1 VAARSSLP
9 QLDGR
14 TFITDGGM
22 ETTLIFRDGLE
33 LPDFASFVLLDDREG
48 VESLRAY
55 YRSYVSI
62 AARHGVGIVLDTPTW
77 RANPDWG
84 ARLGY
89 SAAALEDVNRRSV
102 ALLEEV
108 RAEADEGVEMLISGC
123 IGPRGDGYVVA
134 NAMSPDE
141 AQAYHS
147 AQITTFAG
155 TNADLVSALTL
166 NYADEAIG
174 IARAAAE
181 AGVPAVISFTVETD
195 GRLPSGQE
203 LRDAVAEVDA
213 ATDGAPAYYMVN
225 CAHPTHFEDVLADGG
240 LERVRGL
247 RANASTKSHA
257 ELDEAEDLDQGDP
270 DDLAERYRALRPL
283 MLGLNVV
290 GGCCGTDER
299 HIEAICSSFAR

>member
-1 VAARSSLP
+1 VAAQASLP

-33 LPDFASFVLLDDREG
+33 LPEFASFVLLDDPEG
-48 VESLRAY
+48 LAALRGY
-55 YRSYVSI
+55 YASYVAI
-62 AARHGVGIVLDTPTW
+62 AERHGVGIVLDTPTW

-84 ARLGY
+84 VRLGY
-89 SAAALEDVNRRSV
+89 SAEALCDVNRRGV
-102 ALLEEV
+102 TLLEEV
-108 RAEADEGVEMLISGC
+108 RAEAGDVEMLISGC
-123 IGPRGDGYVVA
+123 IGPRGDGYVVGA
-134 NAMSPDE
+134 AMSPEE
-141 AQAYHS
+141 AHAYHS
-147 AQITTFAG
+147 AQISTFAG
-155 TNADLVSALTL
+155 TEADLVSALTL
-166 NYADEAIG
+166 NYADEATG
-174 IARAAAE
+174 IAQAAAE
-181 AGVPAVISFTVETD
+181 AGIPSVISFTVETD

-225 CAHPTHFEDVLADGG
+225 CAHPTHFENVLAEGG

-247 RANASTKSHA
+247 RANASMKSHA

-270 DDLAERYRALRPL
+270 DDLAERYRAIRPL
-283 MLGLNVV
+283 MPGLNVV

-299 HIEAICSSFAR
+299 HIEAICSAFAG

>member
-1 VAARSSLP
+1 
-9 QLDGR
+9 
-14 TFITDGGM
+14 M

-33 LPDFASFVLLDDREG
+33 LPDFASFVLLDDRDG
-48 VESLRAY
+48 LESLRAY
-55 YRSYVSI
+55 YRSYISI
-62 AARHGVGIVLDTPTW
+62 AARYGVGIVLDTPTW

-89 SAAALEDVNRRSV
+89 SAEALEDVNRRSV

-108 RAEADEGVEMLISGC
+108 RAEAEEGVEMLISGC
-123 IGPRGDGYVVA
+123 IGPRGDGYVVG

-141 AQAYHS
+141 AQAYHW

-155 TNADLVSALTL
+155 TTADLVSALTL
-166 NYADEAIG
+166 NYADEAAG

-181 AGVPAVISFTVETD
+181 AGIPAVISFTVETD

-225 CAHPTHFEDVLADGG
+225 CAHPTHLEDVLADGG

-283 MLGLNVV
+283 MPGLNVV

>member
-1 VAARSSLP
+1 
-9 QLDGR
+9 
-14 TFITDGGM
+14 M

-283 MLGLNVV
+283 MPGLNVV